1 MKNLLGHYYKVFPVK
16 NVCFAFIRCRSPP
29 RDPYLFCCCSHEFRK
44 KFRKGIG
51 IVDPSTPN
59 SLRGGGTLY
68 PPAFDLLKPCVY
80 VHVCACVDMLVRACA
95 VAGPDC
101 PGRRLGLPSKP
112 CAQPPPV
119 SAHPF
124 SRPQHN
130 QGQPQANTSTEWVPF
145 FPRVFW
151 TYSLLRLLLAETTNF
166 FLYNLF
172 LA

>member
-1 MKNLLGHYYKVFPVK
+1 MGHYYKVFPVK
-16 NVCFAFIRCRSPP
+16 NVRSAFIRCRSPP
-29 RDPYLFCCCSHEFRK
+29 CDPYLFCCCLHRFRK
-44 KFRKGIG
+44 KFRKGMG

-59 SLRGGGTLY
+59 SLKGGGEPCATPPRLRSPQTL
-68 PPAFDLLKPCVY
+68 CVC
-80 VHVCACVDMLVRACA
+80 VCVDMLVCAFA

-145 FPRVFW
+145 FQGSCGLISYYA
-151 TYSLLRLLLAETTNF
+151 YS
-166 FLYNLF
+166 
-172 LA
+172 